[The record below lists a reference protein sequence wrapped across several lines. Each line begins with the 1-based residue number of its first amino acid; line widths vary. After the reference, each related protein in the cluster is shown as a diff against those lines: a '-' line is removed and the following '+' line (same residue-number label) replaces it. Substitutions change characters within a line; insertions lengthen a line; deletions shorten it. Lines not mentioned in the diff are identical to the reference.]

1 MHINVNKSMHKL
13 ANIFTDEMIETWMV
27 KSIIISYDEISIHNQ
42 LDAEK

>member
-13 ANIFTDEMIETWMV
+13 ANIFTDEMIETWMA
-27 KSIIISYDEISIHNQ
+27 KSIIISYDEIGIHNQ